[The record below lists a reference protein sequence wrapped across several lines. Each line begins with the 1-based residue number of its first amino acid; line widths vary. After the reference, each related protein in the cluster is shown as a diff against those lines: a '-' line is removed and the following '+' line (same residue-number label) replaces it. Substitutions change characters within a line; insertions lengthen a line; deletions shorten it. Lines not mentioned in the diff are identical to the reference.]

1 MGATLSAAT
10 CTIFGPT
17 FPVQSNAI
25 ALRFAHRRLG
35 PKLIAVAAQLTKIK
49 YSHLHRPVTHSLYSW
64 PIWGR
69 AGAAK
74 NDFSSLRPNALVPAI
89 WPVAI
94 SRPCTVVLENLLMA
108 EPTNPLVA
116 FSDHAAQLVERIWR
130 FPWVA
135 EAAEKAC
142 GRGYSGRRHRN
153 SGLVSTRRRL
163 ARNAT
168 RHERA
173 IPPRPS
179 REAQARGLAW
189 SCRSVLL
196 SPDPRSTLVRTRSAS
211 SSTTMILRSPE
222 GVLDRGAPRRL
233 AGTPALRL
241 SLIELA
247 LNQVTRIEKRFIRRS
262 RCRNG

>member
-1 MGATLSAAT
+1 MATPQ
-10 CTIFGPT
+10 C
-17 FPVQSNAI
+17 
-25 ALRFAHRRLG
+25 
-35 PKLIAVAAQLTKIK
+35 
-49 YSHLHRPVTHSLYSW
+49 
-64 PIWGR
+64 
-69 AGAAK
+69 
-74 NDFSSLRPNALVPAI
+74 
-89 WPVAI
+89 
-94 SRPCTVVLENLLMA
+94 SRPGQLPYPMHRCFGELAHGPNPPILLSR
-108 EPTNPLVA
+108 
-116 FSDHAAQLVERIWR
+116 FRIMPHSSSSVFGDSR
-130 FPWVA
+130 GLRK
-135 EAAEKAC
+135 AAEKAR

-168 RHERA
+168 RHERPT
-173 IPPRPS
+173 PPRPS

-189 SCRSVLL
+189 SCRIVLL

-222 GVLDRGAPRRL
+222 GVLDRGPPRGAPRRL

>member
-1 MGATLSAAT
+1 MIFLRYAPMLSSPPS
-10 CTIFGPT
+10 G
-17 FPVQSNAI
+17 
-25 ALRFAHRRLG
+25 
-35 PKLIAVAAQLTKIK
+35 QLP
-49 YSHLHRPVTHSLYSW
+49 YPGHAPLFWR
-64 PIWGR
+64 
-69 AGAAK
+69 
-74 NDFSSLRPNALVPAI
+74 
-89 WPVAI
+89 
-94 SRPCTVVLENLLMA
+94 NLLMA

-222 GVLDRGAPRRL
+222 GYWTGGHPGGRRAGLPVRRL
-233 AGTPALRL
+233 FASASL
-241 SLIELA
+241 SSL
-247 LNQVTRIEKRFIRRS
+247 
-262 RCRNG
+262 